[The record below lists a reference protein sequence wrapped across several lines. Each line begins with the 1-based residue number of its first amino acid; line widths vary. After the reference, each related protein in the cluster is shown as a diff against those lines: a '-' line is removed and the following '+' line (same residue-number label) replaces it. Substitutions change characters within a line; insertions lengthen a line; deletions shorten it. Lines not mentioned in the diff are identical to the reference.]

1 MSQSYFKVPK
11 TIRLNAMHYFI
22 MKTPNKKV
30 FQQIAS
36 NRSSNINFKDFMKVY
51 KDYTKDPY
59 LFLVN
64 DTTLLSANSLQ
75 FRKKLLK
82 KWVLAS
88 KKSVNNKNKQSKD
101 QYNLGGQTATISAL
115 SSGNLGKY
123 EVLTGKDLLP
133 EKDLLEKTALMKRF
147 EYSPLGKEL
156 KA

>member
-1 MSQSYFKVPK
+1 
-11 TIRLNAMHYFI
+11 
-22 MKTPNKKV
+22 
-30 FQQIAS
+30 
-36 NRSSNINFKDFMKVY
+36 MKVY
-51 KDYTKDPY
+51 KDYTKEPY

-64 DTTLLSANSLQ
+64 DATLLSANSLQ

-82 KWVLAS
+82 KWVLVS
-88 KKSVNNKNKQSKD
+88 KKSVNNKNKQNKD

>member
-1 MSQSYFKVPK
+1 M
-11 TIRLNAMHYFI
+11 
-22 MKTPNKKV
+22 
-30 FQQIAS
+30 
-36 NRSSNINFKDFMKVY
+36 
-51 KDYTKDPY
+51 
-59 LFLVN
+59 
-64 DTTLLSANSLQ
+64 
-75 FRKKLLK
+75 
-82 KWVLAS
+82 S
-88 KKSVNNKNKQSKD
+88 KKSVNNKNKQNKD

>member
-1 MSQSYFKVPK
+1 
-11 TIRLNAMHYFI
+11 
-22 MKTPNKKV
+22 MKTLNKEV

-36 NRSSNINFKDFMKVY
+36 NRSSNINLKDFMKVY
-51 KDYTKDPY
+51 KDYTKAPY

-82 KWVLAS
+82 KWVLVS
-88 KKSVNNKNKQSKD
+88 KTSVNNENKQNKD
-101 QYNLGGQTATISAL
+101 QYNLDRQTATISAI

-133 EKDLLEKTALMKRF
+133 EKDLLEKTTLIKRF